1 MRVTSRQ
8 LRHIIQQTLH
18 EIASD
23 ENDEEALDEDEAW
36 TERGE
41 WPIVQEP
48 GSPPPLSRREREAA
62 RPSTRPA
69 SVSKPVLD
77 PAATA
82 GAYGSGPPVGGPF
95 DPTHRGEFPAW
106 QEEPEEESEEEPLSE
121 GSMTMTATQLRQLIR
136 EAAMGE
142 RVPDEHRW
150 PDDAR
155 AQLWDIIKAVE
166 AGQLDHPT
174 AESQV
179 LQIIEPI
186 EGGPLPPSIYGGPK
200 GIQRLR
206 VHLEEQEIPGVE
218 VEYAAEAV
226 LDADGVL
233 TTSTLFDFLRAQGH
247 QDHLISR
254 AVDLATRA
262 RFSWV
267 PDEWRSTGALN
278 EMFGG
283 QRSNPPRGG
292 YGPLT
297 LYDVVKAFQNAG
309 FHWLLDGQAKEI
321 AEKLNAD
328 GRNRRDLEQ
337 RLARLTPYEGRS
349 VYNAIDAVKAG

>member
-1 MRVTSRQ
+1 
-8 LRHIIQQTLH
+8 
-18 EIASD
+18 
-23 ENDEEALDEDEAW
+23 
-36 TERGE
+36 
-41 WPIVQEP
+41 
-48 GSPPPLSRREREAA
+48 
-62 RPSTRPA
+62 
-69 SVSKPVLD
+69 
-77 PAATA
+77 
-82 GAYGSGPPVGGPF
+82 
-95 DPTHRGEFPAW
+95 
-106 QEEPEEESEEEPLSE
+106 
-121 GSMTMTATQLRQLIR
+121 MTMTATQLRQLIR